1 MDFTYTA
8 KRSVQSGHSAGTS
21 YTITIDL
28 QQFDRASRLQ
38 GTQRTALDGTTV
50 TIAHREETDINIATD
65 LVPADGSG
73 APSYLDMREF
83 LDSVKGGELFT
94 VDDGSSPFSAR
105 VVDLANPYTETRE
118 GSLYF
123 RYSFRVRVA

>member
-8 KRSVQSGHSAGTS
+8 KRSVQSGHTAGNS
-21 YTITIDL
+21 YTLSIDL
-28 QQFDRASRLQ
+28 QQFDRASRIQ

-50 TIAHREETDINIATD
+50 TIAHREETDISIATD
-65 LVPADGSG
+65 LVAANGTG
-73 APSYLDMREF
+73 TPSYLDMREF

-94 VDDGSSPFSAR
+94 IDDGANPFSAKIT
-105 VVDLANPYTETRE
+105 DLANPYTETRE

-123 RYSFRVRVA
+123 RYGFRVRVA